1 MKGLMKVFSI
11 GLTEERMEKDRIAK
25 RVYIRDCAY
34 SCSMDRLWNRWIDN
48 VKECIRKRGL
58 EGEWYRIGMNGRGL

>member
-1 MKGLMKVFSI
+1 
-11 GLTEERMEKDRIAK
+11 MEKDRIAK

-48 VKECIRKRGL
+48 VKECIRKRGMQ
-58 EGEWYRIGMNGRGL
+58 GEWYRIGMNGRGL